1 MASRARRER
10 VRPVETVVW
19 GSFPERRMNCAIG
32 YRSRFRAPVSRRAA
46 AGENGPNERNSQ
58 SVSRIR
64 FATTGIPHR
73 RSTHVSLVFCPLLW
87 NIRNVTERFPC
98 FSAHECRRLV
108 EYVRE
113 RDKIRQRVVRHG
125 GRKHLL
131 ACLK

>member
-1 MASRARRER
+1 
-10 VRPVETVVW
+10 
-19 GSFPERRMNCAIG
+19 MNWATGLPI
-32 YRSRFRAPVSRRAA
+32 PVSRPGFSPARLR
-46 AGENGPNERNSQ
+46 ERNCPNERNSQ
-58 SVSRIR
+58 CVSRIR
-64 FATTGIPHR
+64 FATIGILFR

-87 NIRNVTERFPC
+87 NIRSVTGRFRFPC